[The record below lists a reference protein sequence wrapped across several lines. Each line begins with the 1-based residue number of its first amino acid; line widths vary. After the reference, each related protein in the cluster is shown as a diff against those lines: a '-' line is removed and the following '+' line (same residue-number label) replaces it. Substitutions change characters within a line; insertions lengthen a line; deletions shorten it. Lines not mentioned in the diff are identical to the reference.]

1 MSAIDHLTPELWH
14 RATRNLLAKAIGEF
28 AHERLLVPVKDGEAY
43 TLSAGPERYRFT
55 AHRLKLDHWVV
66 DAASIE
72 RTDSSGEA
80 LELDAASFFLSFKG
94 ELGLSDAVLPVY
106 LEEVAATINRGAYQ
120 LSEGQPS
127 AESLVDAGFQAI
139 EAGMTGGH
147 PCFVAGSGR
156 LGFTS
161 EDYLSYAPE
170 TGAGVRLMWVAARR
184 EHAMFAASPE
194 LDFAWLLET
203 QLDADSREY
212 FASLLTDKGLSYDDV
227 YLIPVHPWQW
237 RNRISVTFA
246 PEIAAGRLIPLGEG
260 HDDFQA
266 QQSIRTFFNRSRPEA
281 DYVKT
286 ALSVLNMG
294 FMRGLSTEY
303 MEVTP
308 AISDYVADLVH
319 GDPTLKRHGVTIL
332 RERASVGYRHP
343 AYTAGAPKGSPYR
356 KMLAALWR
364 ESPVPKLA
372 KGEHVATMASLL
384 HVDGDGSP
392 LASAL
397 IRRSG
402 LRPADWLRGY
412 LDAYLVPVA
421 HCLYR
426 YGLVFMP
433 HGENVILVLKDG
445 AVERVFFK
453 DIGEE
458 CAVLEAATPV
468 PEAIGRIRAE
478 VPDDVRALSILTDVL
493 DCFLRFLA
501 GHLHLDGVLSEDEFW
516 RVAAE
521 SLRDY
526 QAAHPELA
534 EAFAR
539 FPLFEESFTLSC
551 LNRLQLKNNQ
561 QMVDLE
567 NQEESLIYV
576 GRLDNPLASWR

>member
-1 MSAIDHLTPELWH
+1 MSAIDHLTPQLWQQ
-14 RATRNLLAKAIGEF
+14 ATRNLLAKAIGEF
-28 AHERLLVPVKDGEAY
+28 AHERLLVPVKDGERYA
-43 TLSAGPERYRFT
+43 LAAGAERYRF
-55 AHRLKLDHWVV
+55 AAQRFKLDHWVV
-66 DAASIE
+66 DPASIE
-72 RTDSSGEA
+72 RTGAAGEG
-80 LELDAASFFLSFKG
+80 LELDAAAFFLSFRG
-94 ELGLSDAVLPVY
+94 ELGLSDTVLPVY

-120 LSEGQPS
+120 LGEGQLS
-127 AESLVDAGFQAI
+127 AAALVDAGFQAI

-161 EDYLSYAPE
+161 EDYRSYAPE
-170 TGAGVRLMWVAARR
+170 AGAGVRLMWLAAPR
-184 EHAMFAASPE
+184 EHAMFASSPE
-194 LDFAWLLET
+194 LGFDWLLDT
-203 QLDADSREY
+203 QIDADSREY
-212 FASLLTDKGLSYDDV
+212 FESMLTDRGLSYEDV

-237 RNRISVTFA
+237 RNKISVTFA

-260 HDDFQA
+260 HDEFQA
-266 QQSIRTFFNRSRPEA
+266 QQSIRTFFNRSRPGA

-308 AISDYVADLVH
+308 AISDFVADLVH

-364 ESPVPKLA
+364 ESPIPKLA
-372 KGEHVATMASLL
+372 KGEQVATMASLL
-384 HVDGDGSP
+384 HVDAEGKP

-468 PEAIGRIRAE
+468 PEAIARIRAE
-478 VPDDVRALSILTDVL
+478 VPDNVRALSILTDVV

-521 SLRDY
+521 SLKDY
-526 QAAHPELA
+526 QAAHPDLA
-534 EAFAR
+534 DAFER
-539 FPLFEESFTLSC
+539 FPLFEEGFTLSC

-561 QMVDLE
+561 QMVDIE
-567 NQEESLIYV
+567 NQEESLIYA
-576 GRLDNPLASWR
+576 GRLDNPLHAWR

>member
-1 MSAIDHLTPELWH
+1 MSAIDHLTPELWL
-14 RATRNLLAKAIGEF
+14 RSTRLLLAKAIGEF
-28 AHERLLVPVKDGEAY
+28 AHERLLVPVRDGDGYAVAA
-43 TLSAGPERYRFT
+43 SGERYTF
-55 AHRLKLDHWVV
+55 AAERLKLDHWAV
-66 DAASIE
+66 DADSIARLDADGKE
-72 RTDSSGEA
+72 R
-80 LELDAASFFLSFKG
+80 ELDAASFFLAFQG
-94 ELGLSDAVLPVY
+94 ELGLSESVLPVY

-120 LSEGQPS
+120 LGEDQPTA
-127 AESLVDAGFQAI
+127 AELVDAGFQAV
-139 EAGMTGGH
+139 EAAMTGGH

-161 EDYLSYAPE
+161 EDYRAYAPE
-170 TGAGVRLMWVAARR
+170 AGAGVRLMWLAARR
-184 EHAMFAASPE
+184 EHAMFAAAPE
-194 LDFAWLLET
+194 LDFAWLVES

-212 FASLLTDKGLSYDDV
+212 FASMLTDRGLTYEDV

-237 RNRISVTFA
+237 RNKISVTFA
-246 PEIAAGRLIPLGEG
+246 PEIAAGRLVPLGEG
-260 HDDFQA
+260 HDEYQA
-266 QQSIRTFFNRSRPEA
+266 QQSIRTFFNRSRPGA

-319 GDPTLKRHGVTIL
+319 GDPTLKRHGTAVL

-384 HVDGDGSP
+384 HRDGDGRP
-392 LASAL
+392 FASAL

-402 LRPADWLRGY
+402 LAPEAWLRGY

-421 HCLYR
+421 HCMFKF
-426 YGLVFMP
+426 GLVFMP

-445 AVERVFFK
+445 AVDRVFLK

-458 CAVLEAATPV
+458 CGILEPSTAV
-468 PEAIGRIRAE
+468 PEELSRIQGE
-478 VPDDVRALSILTDVL
+478 VPDEHRALCVLTDVV

-501 GHLHLDGVLSEDEFW
+501 AELHLDGVLGEDAFW

-521 SLRDY
+521 ALKDY
-526 QAAHPELA
+526 QGTHPELG
-534 EAFAR
+534 EAFER
-539 FPLFEESFTLSC
+539 FSLFEDSFTLSC

-567 NQEESLIYV
+567 HQDESLIFI
-576 GRLDNPLASWR
+576 GRLDNPLAEWR